1 VWLFL
6 ILKKSIAKARKI
18 HSISTLIYITPFML
32 RTNTCFLSAVNKG
45 LHISI
50 LSRDRGVGIYVG
62 GAIEQ
67 ENKKASPLLRT
78 GLSMDNRTVWVKCPV
93 GNIAQRYNKIN

>member
-1 VWLFL
+1 MCYGLNPRISEPIKNFDDVDKEDGVWLFL

-62 GAIEQ
+62 GTIEQ
-67 ENKKASPLLRT
+67 ENKKPH
-78 GLSMDNRTVWVKCPV
+78 PF
-93 GNIAQRYNKIN
+93 